1 VNEVSREIIDHYE
14 VEIDEASRITSGLGR
29 LELLRTQEI
38 VRRYLRD
45 SDRRVLDVG
54 GAAGVHARW
63 LADEGRDVHVIDP
76 VARHVLS
83 AQQLT
88 STGGVVTAELGDARA
103 LPVSDTSFDA
113 VLMLGPLYHL
123 TERGDRVLA
132 WSEARRA
139 VRPGGVVIAA
149 AISRYA
155 SLFDGLAHSRLIDSE
170 FRSIVD
176 ADLLDG
182 QHRNEARRPGWF
194 TTAYF
199 HHPSELLDEC
209 RDAGLVPLAVLGV
222 EGLAGWLD
230 DLADRFTELE
240 ESIMFSARAVE
251 AEPSLIGLSPH
262 LLAIARCPR

>member
-1 VNEVSREIIDHYE
+1 
-14 VEIDEASRITSGLGR
+14 
-29 LELLRTQEI
+29 
-38 VRRYLRD
+38 
-45 SDRRVLDVG
+45 
-54 GAAGVHARW
+54 
-63 LADEGRDVHVIDP
+63 
-76 VARHVLS
+76 
-83 AQQLT
+83 
-88 STGGVVTAELGDARA
+88 ARA
-103 LPVSDTSFDA
+103 LPVCDASFDA

-139 VRPGGVVIAA
+139 VRAGGVVIAA

-155 SLFDGLAHSRLIDSE
+155 SLFDGLAHFRLIDSE

-182 QHRNEARRPGWF
+182 QHRNEARHPGWF

-199 HHPSELLDEC
+199 HHPSELLHEC

-222 EGLAGWLD
+222 EGLAAWLD

-251 AEPSLIGLSPH
+251 AEPSLIGL
-262 LLAIARCPR
+262 